1 MSHSHD
7 HGHEYS
13 DSGDLRLAFL
23 LNVGF
28 TIFEVF
34 GGLLTNSIA
43 ILSDALHDLG
53 DSISL
58 GLAWF
63 LGRYSQ
69 KGHDQRYSYGYRRF
83 SLLGALINSAVLIG
97 GSLFV
102 LTEAVERLQTP
113 EPFEA
118 PGVIGIALIG
128 IVING
133 IAVLRLRG
141 SQQLN
146 TQVIGWHL
154 LEDVL
159 GWVAVLIVGL
169 ISLFVDAPILDPILS
184 ILITIYILGHA
195 LENLRKALALF
206 LQAVPPEI
214 NLAEVEQKL
223 RAIDGVQSTHHTHIW
238 SLDGEHNVLTTHLV
252 VRPDVNRQDMVRIKR
267 ETQTAVEDL
276 HLEHLTVE
284 LEYSDEDCSQEAAQY
299 HQED

>member
-7 HGHEYS
+7 HTHGHGE
-13 DSGDLRLAFL
+13 SGDLRLAFL
-23 LNVGF
+23 LNLGF
-28 TIFEVF
+28 AIFEVV

-58 GLAWF
+58 GLAWY

-69 KGHDQRYSYGYRRF
+69 KGHDERYSYGYRRF
-83 SLLGALINSAVLIG
+83 SLLGALINSAILVG

-102 LTEAVERLQTP
+102 LTEAVERLQAP

-118 PGVIGIALIG
+118 SGMIAIALIG

-133 IAVLRLRG
+133 IAVLRLKG

-159 GWVAVLIVGL
+159 GWSAVLIVGVV
-169 ISLFVDAPILDPILS
+169 SLFVDAPILDPILS

-195 LENLRKALALF
+195 LDNLRKSLALF

-214 NLAEVEQKL
+214 NIAAVEQKL
-223 RAIDGVQSTHHTHIW
+223 RRIDGVQSTHHTHIW

-252 VRPDVNRQDMVRIKR
+252 VRPDVDREGMIRIKR
-267 ETQTAVEDL
+267 ETRTAVEDL

-284 LEYSDEDCSQEAAQY
+284 LEYGDEDCSQEAARY
-299 HQED
+299 HE